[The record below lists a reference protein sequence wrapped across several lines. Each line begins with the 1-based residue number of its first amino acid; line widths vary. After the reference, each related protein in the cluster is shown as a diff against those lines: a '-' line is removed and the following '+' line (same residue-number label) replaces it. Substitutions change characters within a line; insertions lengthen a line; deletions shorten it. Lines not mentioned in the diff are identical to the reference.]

1 MKDAIGMIAALL
13 CCLGIIFLAGFSV
26 GRMTAPQPQENTVEI
41 IYPATMVVTETDLM
55 TDTVTLKDS
64 TGNLWAFY
72 GVEDWQIGDV
82 ASVLMETNNTAEIRD
97 DRILNV
103 RYSAWTLEGE

>member
-1 MKDAIGMIAALL
+1 MKDTIKTIAAFL
-13 CCLGIIFLAGFSV
+13 CCIGIIFFDGFSV
-26 GRMTAPQPQENTVEI
+26 GRMTAPQPHENTVEI
-41 IYPATMVVTETDLM
+41 IYPATMVVTDTDFVS
-55 TDTVTLKDS
+55 DTVTLKDS
-64 TGNLWAFY
+64 TGNLWAFHD
-72 GVEDWQIGDV
+72 VEDWQVGDV